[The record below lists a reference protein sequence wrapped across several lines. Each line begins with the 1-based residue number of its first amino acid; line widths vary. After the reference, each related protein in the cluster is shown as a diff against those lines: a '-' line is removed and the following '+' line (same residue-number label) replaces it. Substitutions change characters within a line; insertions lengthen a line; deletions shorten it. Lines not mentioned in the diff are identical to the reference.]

1 MPEDLDLFLSEDG
14 LPCVFGAQQFLGIL
28 DQPAQVLDFEP
39 AKAQSIEYELRFITA
54 QASLVRQQSGT
65 VAGVAYSVRS
75 APRQIGD
82 GAFSLV
88 ILTKV

>member
-14 LPCVFGAQQFLGIL
+14 LACVFGAQEFLGIL
-28 DQPAQVLDFEP
+28 DQPAQILDFEP
-39 AKAQSIEYELRFITA
+39 AKAQSVEYQLRFITS
-54 QASLVRQQSGT
+54 QASLARGATGT

-88 ILTKV
+88 TLTKV